1 MPQSRSED
9 SKKGPPMF
17 WWLLANIL
25 AIAFAVSSWM
35 ICLNLF
41 RDPTNPTSYKLMM
54 MAKRLTPLES
64 YEVYKTPTPQQTND
78 ALQLEAQL
86 QSYTPRDLKALNQEV
101 LRAYITNYHKPKF
114 LVYVT
119 GNFRILEARA
129 LTPDDFTPSGVAVKA
144 QALIPNENGNDEI
157 LYPVFI
163 ECIFPSED
171 GKPEDF
177 QVGNTIM
184 LKKQQNSAAIIHVG
198 ITEYEEQ
205 NALYLSLAH
214 LVSGKYET
222 ESENTFTITP
232 PAKLNLEAALPI
244 FP

>member
-1 MPQSRSED
+1 
-9 SKKGPPMF
+9 
-17 WWLLANIL
+17 
-25 AIAFAVSSWM
+25 
-35 ICLNLF
+35 
-41 RDPTNPTSYKLMM
+41 
-54 MAKRLTPLES
+54 
-64 YEVYKTPTPQQTND
+64 
-78 ALQLEAQL
+78 
-86 QSYTPRDLKALNQEV
+86 
-101 LRAYITNYHKPKF
+101 
-114 LVYVT
+114 
-119 GNFRILEARA
+119 
-129 LTPDDFTPSGVAVKA
+129 
-144 QALIPNENGNDEI
+144 
-157 LYPVFI
+157 VFI